1 MGLRSGVPS
10 FLRIAA
16 PRALAVLVPIVFT
29 LRSLGNQTQAAHDA
43 NVVRAAG
50 IGQSTLFHSLDALV
64 ASLFAW
70 LPLGTHTFRL
80 SLSSV
85 AVAGLMGFLV
95 FEITRTILKGARTR
109 SENAAET
116 AIALLA
122 SCTFMVTP
130 MVQVEARAPAGALI
144 GVTLVLACWASVRC
158 FSSSHYRSFFLV
170 GLCFAQ
176 EPLLGLAALV
186 FVLATDTSLKAAK
199 RANVSAAKIACAFGT
214 GLAPLSVQAMR
225 SRFGSSEGFS
235 LSAALGDASGFDHP
249 TPLGFVKGELGFVL
263 SGLALLGVFVGLRA
277 QASRRDTILI
287 TCVLAFGTLAVLL
300 GAPIGPQRF
309 GASVLLLLASM
320 MMLAAMA
327 GHFMIAQLV
336 EAKIPFARASA
347 TLVVILFCAAPLRV
361 LDETDSR
368 LTAMRTLALASWEDL
383 AFDALPPK
391 SLVLIRDSR
400 LWLRTEAARAQGSL
414 RQDLSIVPTSA
425 LEARAAATVLAREP
439 ALAPLLRDIL
449 LSGSPQ
455 ELTLSTL
462 AKTKPLC
469 VEFAH
474 TWNQNLAKHL
484 VPVGLFM
491 QYEAEPRALSE
502 RKLAL
507 ESQTVLRDRL
517 ARALMSE
524 SDPELKKLTIK
535 ALRLRAMSTALTG
548 EKSSTVRTLEDLRV
562 FSPTDAIMEEL
573 IRRALVSKGYIDI
586 TDLDPNR

>member
-1 MGLRSGVPS
+1 V
-10 FLRIAA
+10 

-50 IGQSTLFHSLDALV
+50 LGQSTLFHSLDPLV

-70 LPLGTHTFRL
+70 LPLGTRTFRL
-80 SLSSV
+80 SLGSV
-85 AVAGLMGFLV
+85 AFAGLMGFLV
-95 FEITRTILKGARTR
+95 FEIARAMLKGARAGR
-109 SENAAET
+109 EGAVET
-116 AIALLA
+116 AVALLA

-130 MVQVEARAPAGALI
+130 MVQVEARAPAGALL
-144 GVTLVLACWASVRC
+144 GATLVLACWASVRC
-158 FSSSHYRSFFLV
+158 FSSSYHRSFFLV

-176 EPLLGLAALV
+176 EPLLGLAALA
-186 FVLATDTSLKAAK
+186 FVLGTDVRVNGARHAGRSLAK
-199 RANVSAAKIACAFGT
+199 VAGAFCV
-214 GLAPLSVQAMR
+214 GLAPLGLQALR
-225 SRFGSSEGFS
+225 SLFSHSEGFS

-249 TPLGFVKGELGFVL
+249 WPLGFVKGELGFVL
-263 SGLALLGVFVGLRA
+263 CGLAALGLALGLRA
-277 QASRRDTILI
+277 QNRRSRHDTLLSA
-287 TCVLAFGTLAVLL
+287 CVIALGALAISL

-320 MMLAAMA
+320 IMLAAIA
-327 GHFMIAQLV
+327 GHFMIARLAD
-336 EAKIPFARASA
+336 AKIPFARASA

-400 LWLRTEAARAQGSL
+400 LWLRTQAAHAQGSL

-517 ARALMSE
+517 SRALMKD

-586 TDLDPNR
+586 TDLDPNK